1 MSKTTVYKVN
11 VAFGDCDPAG
21 IVFFPNYLKWMDAS
35 SLHFFR
41 ECGVPPWRELEIHTG
56 IIGDPL
62 VEIHTRFLTPAT
74 YGETLQIY
82 TSVQE
87 WGAKV
92 LTQKHVVKRGEAVI
106 CEGTEKR
113 AFCMR
118 VEGEG
123 NRIKAVS
130 IPQDIRAMCS

>member
-1 MSKTTVYKVN
+1 MSKTTVYEIK

-21 IVFFPNYLKWMDAS
+21 IVFFPNFLKWMDAS
-35 SLHFFR
+35 SLHFFTQ
-41 ECGVPPWRELEIHTG
+41 CGVPPWRELERRTG

-62 VEIHTRFLTPAT
+62 LEIHTRFVAPAT
-74 YGETLQIY
+74 YGDTLQIY

-92 LTQKHVVKRGEAVI
+92 LTQKHVVKRADTLV
-106 CEGTEKR
+106 CEGIEKR

-118 VEGEG
+118 LEGQG
-123 NRIKAVS
+123 HCIKAVA
-130 IPQDIRAMCS
+130 IPDDIRSLCS